1 MARWVV
7 IYARKMFIR
16 LATDNTH
23 LLCKGKHNCM
33 ADLLFDWFG
42 FGQTSKSVDSFST
55 TKSKPVKQEVSRK
68 VIIPITK

>member
-42 FGQTSKSVDSFST
+42 FGQTSKSVVDL
-55 TKSKPVKQEVSRK
+55 P
-68 VIIPITK
+68 

>member
-1 MARWVV
+1 MDGRT
-7 IYARKMFIR
+7 YPQTEDSLKLM
-16 LATDNTH
+16 TDNTH
-23 LLCKGKHNCM
+23 LLHEGKYHCM

-42 FGQTSKSVDSFST
+42 FGQTSKSFDSFST